1 MNTNTAMI
9 REHPLPN
16 CFTPQL
22 LMISRG
28 EGVWLEDAAGRR
40 YLDFTGG
47 IAVNALGYGREDL
60 ADIACRQMKKLVHIS
75 NLYITEPA
83 LELANKMIAHSAR
96 EAREEQGGREEQIA
110 HKAQARG
117 ATGGSPPGNEIRA
130 VQFVNSGSEANETA
144 LKYARLYAHRKKGEG
159 HHTLLSFT
167 GSFHGRTMGA
177 LSVTPN
183 PKYQTPFLPLV
194 PGVEVG
200 EYNDVDALENI
211 LDDSFAGVIVEV
223 IQGEGG
229 LAGMTAEF
237 AAALNRLCRK
247 HDVILIAD
255 EVQTGLSRTG
265 SFYASKGIGLE
276 PDMITL
282 AKPLAA
288 GLPLAAVLI
297 PEKINSLLHVG
308 DHGTTFGG
316 GPVTTAVASKV
327 WDILSDPKFI
337 ARIRDRGEY
346 LAGNL
351 RTLIEKYA
359 FLGGIRGRGLLLGV
373 EILQERLSGEC
384 DTAEVMPGL
393 LNAFRE
399 EGLLI
404 LRSGANILRIA
415 PPLIIEP
422 GEIDTGITIMRRVFD
437 KIDSGALKLVN

>member
-1 MNTNTAMI
+1 MSDEPALI
-9 REHPLPN
+9 KDHPLPN
-16 CFTPQL
+16 CFSPEL

-28 EGVWLEDAAGRR
+28 DGVWLEDASGRR

-83 LELANKMIAHSAR
+83 LELANKMIAR
-96 EAREEQGGREEQIA
+96 GVGEASGES
-110 HKAQARG
+110 G
-117 ATGGSPPGNEIRA
+117 ANQFQA
-130 VQFVNSGSEANETA
+130 VQFLNSGSEANETA
-144 LKYARLYAHRKKGEG
+144 LKYARLYALRRKGEG
-159 HHTLLSFT
+159 HHKLLSFT

-183 PKYQTPFLPLV
+183 AKYQAPFLPLL

-200 EYNDVDALENI
+200 EYDEVAALEKK
-211 LDDSFAGVIVEV
+211 LDDTFAGVIVEV

-229 LAGMTAEF
+229 LAGMSREF

-265 SFYASKGIGLE
+265 RFYASTGIGLE

-297 PEKINSLLHVG
+297 PEKINRLIHLG

-316 GPVTTAVASKV
+316 GPVTTAVASKI
-327 WDILSDPKFI
+327 WDILSNPQFI
-337 ARIRDRGEY
+337 SQIREKGEY
-346 LAGNL
+346 LAGKL
-351 RTLIEKYA
+351 GTLTEKYS
-359 FLGGIRGRGLLLGV
+359 FLGGVRGRGLLLGLEV
-373 EILQERLSGEC
+373 LQERLSKSS
-384 DTAEVMPGL
+384 DSAEVMPAL
-393 LNAFRE
+393 LTAFRE

-415 PPLIIEP
+415 PPLIIGTE
-422 GEIDTGITIMRRVFD
+422 EIDTGITIMSRVFD
-437 KIDSGALKLVN
+437 KIESGALKIAD

>member
-1 MNTNTAMI
+1 MSTNTAMI
-9 REHPLPN
+9 KEHPLPN
-16 CFTPQL
+16 CFSPEL
-22 LMISRG
+22 LMISKG
-28 EGVWLEDAAGRR
+28 EGVWLDDTEGRR

-83 LELANKMIAHSAR
+83 LELANKMIAQGAHKAHGAR
-96 EAREEQGGREEQIA
+96 EAQGARETDGPSA
-110 HKAQARG
+110 
-117 ATGGSPPGNEIRA
+117 GSEFRA
-130 VQFVNSGSEANETA
+130 VQFLNSGSEANETA
-144 LKYARLYAHRKKGEG
+144 LKYARLYAYRKKGEG
-159 HHTLLSFT
+159 HHKLLSFT
-167 GSFHGRTMGA
+167 GSFHGRSMGA

-183 PKYQTPFLPLV
+183 AKYQTPFLPLV
-194 PGVEVG
+194 PGVHVG
-200 EYNDVDALENI
+200 EYNDADALEETI
-211 LDDSFAGVIVEV
+211 DDTFAGVIVEV

-229 LAGMTAEF
+229 LAGMSREF
-237 AAALNRLCRK
+237 AAALNRVCRK

-265 SFYASKGIGLE
+265 SFYASSGIGLE

-288 GLPLAAVLI
+288 GLPLSAVLI

-327 WDILSDPKFI
+327 WDILSDLQFI
-337 ARIRDRGEY
+337 AQIRKKGEY
-346 LAGNL
+346 LAGKL
-351 RTLIEKYA
+351 KLMTEKYP
-359 FLGGIRGRGLLLGV
+359 FLGGVRGRGLLLGV
-373 EILQERLSGEC
+373 EVLQERLAGES
-384 DTAEVMPGL
+384 DAAEVMPAL
-393 LNAFRE
+393 LSAFRE

-415 PPLIIEP
+415 PPLIISTE
-422 GEIDTGITIMRRVFD
+422 EIDMGIKIIARVFA

>member
-1 MNTNTAMI
+1 MSTDTAMI
-9 REHPLPN
+9 KGHPLPN
-16 CFTPQL
+16 CFTPEL

-28 EGVWLEDAAGRR
+28 EGVWLEDSTGRR

-83 LELANKMIAHSAR
+83 LELANKMIAR
-96 EAREEQGGREEQIA
+96 GVGDGG
-110 HKAQARG
+110 G
-117 ATGGSPPGNEIRA
+117 AFQA
-130 VQFVNSGSEANETA
+130 VQFLNSGSEANETA
-144 LKYARLYAHRKKGEG
+144 LKYARLYAYRRKGEG
-159 HHTLLSFT
+159 HHKLLSFS

-183 PKYQTPFLPLV
+183 LKYQTPFLPLI
-194 PGVEVG
+194 PGVETG
-200 EYNDVDALENI
+200 QYNDAAALEKT

-229 LAGMTAEF
+229 LAGMTREF

-247 HDVILIAD
+247 YDVILIAD

-265 SFYASKGIGLE
+265 SFYACSGIGLD
-276 PDMITL
+276 PDIITL

-297 PEKINSLLHVG
+297 PEKINSLIHVG

-327 WDILSDPKFI
+327 WDILSNPQFI
-337 ARIRDRGEY
+337 AQIRDKGKY
-346 LAGNL
+346 LSGKLGAM
-351 RTLIEKYA
+351 TEKYS
-359 FLGGIRGRGLLLGV
+359 FLGGVRGRGLLLGIEV
-373 EILQERLSGEC
+373 LLERLARGS
-384 DTAEVMPGL
+384 DTAAIMPAL
-393 LNAFRE
+393 LSAFRE

-415 PPLIIEP
+415 PPLIIGSE
-422 GEIDTGITIMRRVFD
+422 EIDTGITIMTRVFD
-437 KIDSGALKLVN
+437 KIASGALELAN

>member
-1 MNTNTAMI
+1 MSKNTAMI
-9 REHPLPN
+9 KEHPLPN
-16 CFTPQL
+16 CFSPEL
-22 LMISRG
+22 LMINRG
-28 EGVWLEDAAGRR
+28 EGVWLEDADGRR

-60 ADIACRQMKKLVHIS
+60 ADIASEQMKKLVHIS
-75 NLYITEPA
+75 NLYITQPA
-83 LELANKMIAHSAR
+83 LELANKMIARGMRETAGESGGTSA
-96 EAREEQGGREEQIA
+96 GREL
-110 HKAQARG
+110 
-117 ATGGSPPGNEIRA
+117 RA
-130 VQFVNSGSEANETA
+130 VQFLNSGSEANETA

-159 HHTLLSFT
+159 HHKLLSFT
-167 GSFHGRTMGA
+167 GSFHGRTMGV

-183 PKYQTPFLPLV
+183 VKYQTPFLPLV

-200 EYNDVDALENI
+200 EYNDVAALEKT
-211 LDDSFAGVIVEV
+211 LDDTFAGVIVEV

-229 LAGMTAEF
+229 MAGMEREF
-237 AAALNRLCRK
+237 AAALNRICRK

-265 SFYASKGIGLE
+265 NFYASAGIGLE
-276 PDMITL
+276 PDVITL

-316 GPVTTAVASKV
+316 GPVTTAVASRV
-327 WDILSDPKFI
+327 WDILTDPKFI
-337 ARIRDRGEY
+337 TQIRDKGKY
-346 LAGNL
+346 LAGKL
-351 RTLIEKYA
+351 GALAERYS
-359 FLGGIRGRGLLLGV
+359 FLGGLRGRGLLMGI
-373 EILQERLSGEC
+373 EILCQELSPGS
-384 DTAEVMPGL
+384 DAAEVMPAL

-404 LRSGANILRIA
+404 LRSGTNILRIA

-422 GEIDTGITIMRRVFD
+422 EEIDRGITIMTRVFD
-437 KIDSGALKLVN
+437 KIDSGALKLVK

>member
-1 MNTNTAMI
+1 MSKDTALI
-9 REHPLPN
+9 KEHPLPN
-16 CFTPQL
+16 CFSPEL

-28 EGVWLEDAAGRR
+28 EGVWLEDASGRR

-60 ADIACRQMKKLVHIS
+60 AEIAGRQMKQLIHIS

-83 LELANKMIAHSAR
+83 LELANKMIAR
-96 EAREEQGGREEQIA
+96 GLGEAEQSS
-110 HKAQARG
+110 G
-117 ATGGSPPGNEIRA
+117 ANRIGA
-130 VQFVNSGSEANETA
+130 VQFLNSGSEANETA

-159 HHTLLSFT
+159 HHKLLSFS

-183 PKYQTPFLPLV
+183 AKYQTPFLPLI

-200 EYNDVDALENI
+200 QYNDVDALAKT
-211 LDDSFAGVIVEV
+211 LDGTFAGVIVEV

-229 LAGMTAEF
+229 LAGMSREF

-247 HDVILIAD
+247 HEVILIAD

-265 SFYASKGIGLE
+265 SFYASEGIGLE

-288 GLPLAAVLI
+288 GLPLSAALI

-327 WDILSDPKFI
+327 WDILSDTQFI
-337 ARIRDRGEY
+337 ARIRDRGGDLAEK
-346 LAGNL
+346 LAGL
-351 RTLIEKYA
+351 AEKYE
-359 FLGGIRGRGLLLGV
+359 FLGGVRGRGLLLGV
-373 EILQERLSGEC
+373 EVLQERLARGS
-384 DTAEVMPGL
+384 DTTAIMPAL
-393 LNAFRE
+393 LAAFRE

-404 LRSGANILRIA
+404 LRSGVNILRIA

-422 GEIDTGITIMRRVFD
+422 EEIEAGVTIMARVFD
-437 KIDSGALKLVN
+437 KIATGALKLENE

>member
-1 MNTNTAMI
+1 MSTDTAMI
-9 REHPLPN
+9 KGHPLPN
-16 CFTPQL
+16 CFTPEL

-28 EGVWLEDAAGRR
+28 EGVWLEDSTGRR

-83 LELANKMIAHSAR
+83 LELANKMIAR
-96 EAREEQGGREEQIA
+96 GVGDGG
-110 HKAQARG
+110 G
-117 ATGGSPPGNEIRA
+117 AFQA
-130 VQFVNSGSEANETA
+130 VQFLNSGSEANETA
-144 LKYARLYAHRKKGEG
+144 LKYARLYAYRRKGEG
-159 HHTLLSFT
+159 HHKLLSFS

-183 PKYQTPFLPLV
+183 LKYQTPFLPLV
-194 PGVEVG
+194 PGVETG
-200 EYNDVDALENI
+200 QYNDAAALEKT

-229 LAGMTAEF
+229 LAGMSPEF

-265 SFYASKGIGLE
+265 SFYASSGIELD
-276 PDMITL
+276 PDIITL

-297 PEKINSLLHVG
+297 PEKINSLIHVG

-327 WDILSDPKFI
+327 WDILSNPQFI
-337 ARIRDRGEY
+337 AQIRDKGKY
-346 LAGNL
+346 LSGKLGAM
-351 RTLIEKYA
+351 TEKYS
-359 FLGGIRGRGLLLGV
+359 FLGGVRGRGLLLGIEV
-373 EILQERLSGEC
+373 LLERLARGS
-384 DTAEVMPGL
+384 DTAAIMPAL
-393 LNAFRE
+393 LSAFRE

-415 PPLIIEP
+415 PPLIIGSE
-422 GEIDTGITIMRRVFD
+422 EIDTGITIMTRVFD
-437 KIDSGALKLVN
+437 KIASGALELAN

>member
-1 MNTNTAMI
+1 MSKDTALI
-9 REHPLPN
+9 KEHPLPN
-16 CFTPQL
+16 CFSPEL

-28 EGVWLEDAAGRR
+28 EGVWLEDASGRR

-60 ADIACRQMKKLVHIS
+60 AEIAGRQMKQLVHIS

-83 LELANKMIAHSAR
+83 LELANKMIAR
-96 EAREEQGGREEQIA
+96 GLGEAEQSS
-110 HKAQARG
+110 G
-117 ATGGSPPGNEIRA
+117 ANRMVA
-130 VQFVNSGSEANETA
+130 VQFLNSGSEANETA

-159 HHTLLSFT
+159 HHKLLSFS

-183 PKYQTPFLPLV
+183 AKYQTPFLPLI

-200 EYNDVDALENI
+200 EYNDVDALDKT
-211 LDDSFAGVIVEV
+211 LDGTFAGVIVEV

-229 LAGMTAEF
+229 LAGMSREF

-247 HDVILIAD
+247 HGVILIAD

-265 SFYASKGIGLE
+265 SFYASEGIGLE

-288 GLPLAAVLI
+288 GLPLSAVLI

-327 WDILSDPKFI
+327 WDILSDTQFI
-337 ARIRDRGEY
+337 ARIRDRGGY
-346 LAGNL
+346 LADELAGL
-351 RTLIEKYA
+351 TAKYE
-359 FLGGIRGRGLLLGV
+359 FLGGVRGRGLLLGV
-373 EILQERLSGEC
+373 EVLQERLARGS
-384 DTAEVMPGL
+384 DTAAIMPAL
-393 LNAFRE
+393 LAAFRE

-404 LRSGANILRIA
+404 LRSGVNILRIA

-422 GEIDTGITIMRRVFD
+422 EEIDAGITIMARVFD
-437 KIDSGALKLVN
+437 KIATGALKLDNE

>member
-1 MNTNTAMI
+1 MDTDSAMI
-9 REHPLPN
+9 KGHPLPN
-16 CFTPQL
+16 CFSPEL
-22 LMISRG
+22 LMISKG
-28 EGVWLEDAAGRR
+28 DGVWLEDASGRR

-83 LELANKMIAHSAR
+83 LELGNKMIARGVR
-96 EAREEQGGREEQIA
+96 EAG
-110 HKAQARG
+110 QASG
-117 ATGGSPPGNEIRA
+117 ADEIQA
-130 VQFVNSGSEANETA
+130 VQFLNSGSEANETA
-144 LKYARLYAHRKKGEG
+144 LKYARLYALRKKGEG
-159 HHTLLSFT
+159 HHKLLSFT

-183 PKYQTPFLPLV
+183 EKYQTPFLPLV

-200 EYNDVDALENI
+200 EYNDVAALEKQ
-211 LDDSFAGVIVEV
+211 LDATFAGVIVEV

-229 LAGMTAEF
+229 LTGMTREF
-237 AAALNRLCRK
+237 AASLNRLCRK

-265 SFYASKGIGLE
+265 SFYASSGIGLE

-288 GLPLAAVLI
+288 GLPLSAVLI
-297 PEKINSLLHVG
+297 PRKINSLIHVG

-327 WDILSDPKFI
+327 WDILSNRQFI
-337 ARIRDRGEY
+337 AQIRDNGVY
-346 LAGNL
+346 LAKKLGAL
-351 RTLIEKYA
+351 TEKYS
-359 FLGGIRGRGLLLGV
+359 FLGGVRGRGLLLGIEV
-373 EILQERLSGEC
+373 LQERLSRDS
-384 DTAEVMPGL
+384 DTAAVMPAL
-393 LNAFRE
+393 LTAFRE
-399 EGLLI
+399 EGMLI

-415 PPLIIEP
+415 PPLIIGRE
-422 GEIDTGITIMRRVFD
+422 EIDTGLAIMTRLFD
-437 KIDSGALKLVN
+437 RIASGALTIAN

>member
-1 MNTNTAMI
+1 MSANTAII
-9 REHPLPN
+9 RKHPLPN
-16 CFTPQL
+16 CFTPEL

-28 EGVWLEDAAGRR
+28 EGVWLEDAEGRR

-60 ADIACRQMKKLVHIS
+60 ADIASRQMKKLVHIS

-83 LELANKMIAHSAR
+83 LELANKMLS
-96 EAREEQGGREEQIA
+96 QGLG
-110 HKAQARG
+110 KAG
-117 ATGGSPPGNEIRA
+117 AGGGADGAPAGSEFRA
-130 VQFVNSGSEANETA
+130 VQFLNSGSEAIETA
-144 LKYARLYAHRKKGEG
+144 LKYARLYAYRKKGEG
-159 HHTLLSFT
+159 HHKLLSFT

-183 PKYQTPFLPLV
+183 AKYQTPFLPLI
-194 PGVEVG
+194 PGTEVG
-200 EYNDVDALENI
+200 EYNDAAALEKV
-211 LDDSFAGVIVEV
+211 LDDGFAGVIVEV

-229 LAGMTAEF
+229 LAGMTPEF

-265 SFYASKGIGLE
+265 SFYASSGIGLE
-276 PDMITL
+276 PDLITL

-288 GLPLAAVLI
+288 GLPLSAVLI

-308 DHGTTFGG
+308 EHGTTFGG

-327 WDILSDPKFI
+327 WDILSDPEFI

-346 LAGNL
+346 LAEKL
-351 RTLIEKYA
+351 RALTGKYP
-359 FLGGIRGRGLLLGV
+359 FLGGIRGRGLLVGIEVLEEKLAGK
-373 EILQERLSGEC
+373 SDPAG
-384 DTAEVMPGL
+384 VMPAL

-404 LRSGANILRIA
+404 LRSGVNILRIA
-415 PPLIIEP
+415 PPLIIQPE
-422 GEIDTGITIMRRVFD
+422 EIDTGIEIMARVFD
-437 KIDSGALKLVN
+437 RIDTGALELL

>member
-1 MNTNTAMI
+1 MSTDTALI
-9 REHPLPN
+9 KGHPLPN
-16 CFTPQL
+16 CFTPEL

-28 EGVWLEDAAGRR
+28 EGVWLEDSTGRR

-83 LELANKMIAHSAR
+83 LELANKMIAR
-96 EAREEQGGREEQIA
+96 GVGDGG
-110 HKAQARG
+110 G
-117 ATGGSPPGNEIRA
+117 AFQA
-130 VQFVNSGSEANETA
+130 VQFLNSGSEANETA
-144 LKYARLYAHRKKGEG
+144 LKYARLYAYRRKGEG
-159 HHTLLSFT
+159 HHKLLSFS

-183 PKYQTPFLPLV
+183 LKYQTPFLPLI
-194 PGVEVG
+194 PGVETG
-200 EYNDVDALENI
+200 QYNDAAALEKT

-229 LAGMTAEF
+229 LAGMTREF

-247 HDVILIAD
+247 YDVILIAD

-265 SFYASKGIGLE
+265 SFYACSGIELD
-276 PDMITL
+276 PDIITL

-297 PEKINSLLHVG
+297 PEKINSLIHVG

-327 WDILSDPKFI
+327 WDILSNPQFI
-337 ARIRDRGEY
+337 AQIRDKGKY
-346 LAGNL
+346 LSGKLGAM
-351 RTLIEKYA
+351 TEKYS
-359 FLGGIRGRGLLLGV
+359 FLGGVRGRGLLLGIEV
-373 EILQERLSGEC
+373 LLERLARGS
-384 DTAEVMPGL
+384 DTAAIMPAL
-393 LNAFRE
+393 LSAFRE

-415 PPLIIEP
+415 PPLIIGSE
-422 GEIDTGITIMRRVFD
+422 EIDTGITIMTRVFD
-437 KIDSGALKLVN
+437 KIASGALELAN

>member
-1 MNTNTAMI
+1 MSANTALI
-9 REHPLPN
+9 KEHPLPN
-16 CFTPQL
+16 CFTPEL

-60 ADIACRQMKKLVHIS
+60 ADIACRQMKKLIHIS

-83 LELANKMIAHSAR
+83 LELANKMLA
-96 EAREEQGGREEQIA
+96 QGVR
-110 HKAQARG
+110 KAG
-117 ATGGSPPGNEIRA
+117 AGSKTDGGGAGSEFRA
-130 VQFVNSGSEANETA
+130 VQFLNSGSEANETA
-144 LKYARLYAHRKKGEG
+144 LKFARLYAHRKRGEG
-159 HHTLLSFT
+159 HHKLLSFT

-183 PKYQTPFLPLV
+183 AKYQTPFLPLI
-194 PGVEVG
+194 PGTEVG
-200 EYNDVDALENI
+200 EYNNVAALEKI
-211 LDDSFAGVIVEV
+211 LDDSFAGLIVEV

-229 LAGMTAEF
+229 LAGMSPEF

-247 HDVILIAD
+247 HDVVLIAD

-265 SFYASKGIGLE
+265 SFYASSGIGLE

-297 PEKINSLLHVG
+297 PEKINTLLHVG
-308 DHGTTFGG
+308 EHGTTFGG

-327 WDILSDPKFI
+327 WDILSDPQFI

-346 LAGNL
+346 LAGKL
-351 RTLIEKYA
+351 KALTEKYS
-359 FLGGIRGRGLLLGV
+359 FLGGIRGRGLLVGV
-373 EILQERLSGEC
+373 EVLQEKLAGKSDPAG
-384 DTAEVMPGL
+384 VMPAL

-404 LRSGANILRIA
+404 LRSGTNILRIA
-415 PPLIIEP
+415 PPLVIEP
-422 GEIDTGITIMRRVFD
+422 EEIDTGIEIMTRVLD
-437 KIDSGALKLVN
+437 KVDSGALKLLG

>member
-1 MNTNTAMI
+1 MDMNSNTAMVK
-9 REHPLPN
+9 EHPLPN
-16 CFTPQL
+16 CFSPEL

-28 EGVWLEDAAGRR
+28 EGVWLEDTVGHR

-60 ADIACRQMKKLVHIS
+60 ADIAGRQMKKLVHIS

-83 LELANKMIAHSAR
+83 LELAKKMLTQRVSRAGVNG
-96 EAREEQGGREEQIA
+96 EAGAGSSGGEF
-110 HKAQARG
+110 
-117 ATGGSPPGNEIRA
+117 RA
-130 VQFVNSGSEANETA
+130 VQFLNSGSEANETA
-144 LKYARLYAHRKKGEG
+144 LKYARLYAHRKRGEG
-159 HHTLLSFT
+159 HHKLLSFT

-183 PKYQTPFLPLV
+183 PKYQTPFLPLI
-194 PGVEVG
+194 PGTVVG
-200 EYNDVDALENI
+200 QYNDAAALEKI
-211 LDDSFAGVIVEV
+211 LDESFAGVIVEV

-229 LAGMTAEF
+229 LAGMSPEF
-237 AAALNRLCRK
+237 AAALNRMCRK

-265 SFYASKGIGLE
+265 SFYASSGIGLE

-288 GLPLAAVLI
+288 GLPLAAALI

-308 DHGTTFGG
+308 EHGTTFGG

-337 ARIRDRGEY
+337 ARIREKGEY
-346 LAGNL
+346 LAGSL
-351 RTLIEKYA
+351 RTLAEKYP
-359 FLGGIRGRGLLLGV
+359 FLGGIRGRGLLVGLEV
-373 EILQERLSGEC
+373 LQEKLAGDSDPAG
-384 DTAEVMPGL
+384 VMPAL

-404 LRSGANILRIA
+404 LRSGTNILRIA
-415 PPLIIEP
+415 PPLVIET
-422 GEIDTGITIMRRVFD
+422 GEIDTGIGIMSRVLD
-437 KIDSGALKLVN
+437 RIDSGAIKLLG